1 MKENTAKKGGFL
13 DTFMNV
19 VEAACNKLPPPTI
32 LFCYLFVIVAII
44 GTICTVTGVALVN
57 PATDEVVMAKNLF
70 TVEGLHWFLDNMV
83 KNFTGYGP
91 LGLVLVMTLGIGLC
105 DEAGLLMTLIKSA
118 MKNVPPALVPYVIVF
133 IGIVMNIA
141 SDSAS
146 VAVPPLAAVVYMG
159 VNKHP
164 VVGLLCGYIGAQV
177 GYAANILPS
186 GTDTL
191 LMGFTNDTLANF
203 LPDAGMAVDAT
214 CNWFFKAASTF
225 LCCAVIGTVVTRI
238 LEPRFGTYHGEME
251 KMEEVT
257 PEQKKG
263 MKASLIAFLIYAI
276 IIVALFVSG
285 PLAAENGG
293 IIGSP
298 LLSGLI
304 PILFVLFAVVAVPFG
319 FAAGTFK
326 NLTDVHKAMCKQMA
340 AMGSYVAFCFFGGQF
355 QGLFNWTNIGT
366 ISAIAGAD
374 FLETVGFTGIPMI
387 IAFIVLCTLI
397 DIFFSSGSAKWAI
410 FAPIF
415 VPMFMLLGYHPAFTQ
430 MIYRLGDSAGNLFG
444 PTSAYL
450 WMTLSVAQSKYM
462 PDIKIGTIISCN
474 FTVAF
479 ILEFFWIIMLVA
491 WMLLGLPVGPGA
503 PIYLPAGII

>member
-32 LFCYLFVIVAII
+32 LFCYLFVIVAVI

-57 PATDEVVMAKNLF
+57 PATDEVVTAKNLF
-70 TVEGLHWFLDNMV
+70 TVEGLHWFLDSMV
-83 KNFTGYGP
+83 SNFTGYGP

-203 LPDAGMAVDAT
+203 LPDAGMTVDAT

-225 LCCAVIGTVVTRI
+225 LCCAVIGTVVTKI

-263 MKASLIAFLIYAI
+263 MKASLIAFIIYAI

-319 FAAGTFK
+319 FASGTFK

-366 ISAIAGAD
+366 ISLSRA
-374 FLETVGFTGIPMI
+374 L
-387 IAFIVLCTLI
+387 
-397 DIFFSSGSAKWAI
+397 
-410 FAPIF
+410 
-415 VPMFMLLGYHPAFTQ
+415 
-430 MIYRLGDSAGNLFG
+430 
-444 PTSAYL
+444 TSWRPL
-450 WMTLSVAQSKYM
+450 
-462 PDIKIGTIISCN
+462 D
-474 FTVAF
+474 
-479 ILEFFWIIMLVA
+479 
-491 WMLLGLPVGPGA
+491 LPESR
-503 PIYLPAGII
+503 

>member
-32 LFCYLFVIVAII
+32 LFCYLFVIVAVI

-203 LPDAGMAVDAT
+203 LPDAGMTVDAT

-225 LCCAVIGTVVTRI
+225 LCCAVIGTVVMVGGKVLLLRVAPGFFP
-238 LEPRFGTYHGEME
+238 EGAPFWDWSAGTVADIFYPATAVLQEFLARGVMQENLNRVFSGKHAM
-251 KMEEVT
+251 
-257 PEQKKG
+257 G
-263 MKASLIAFLIYAI
+263 MS
-276 IIVALFVSG
+276 VFVSSLAFG
-285 PLAAENGG
+285 VMHIHYGLPYMLAAS
-293 IIGSP
+293 I
-298 LLSGLI
+298 
-304 PILFVLFAVVAVPFG
+304 
-319 FAAGTFK
+319 
-326 NLTDVHKAMCKQMA
+326 
-340 AMGSYVAFCFFGGQF
+340 
-355 QGLFNWTNIGT
+355 
-366 ISAIAGAD
+366 
-374 FLETVGFTGIPMI
+374 
-387 IAFIVLCTLI
+387 
-397 DIFFSSGSAKWAI
+397 
-410 FAPIF
+410 
-415 VPMFMLLGYHPAFTQ
+415 LLGA
-430 MIYRLGDSAGNLFG
+430 LGMLYNRQRNIWGLCIIHYVLG
-444 PTSAYL
+444 E
-450 WMTLSVAQSKYM
+450 VATFLRYV
-462 PDIKIGTIISCN
+462 I
-474 FTVAF
+474 
-479 ILEFFWIIMLVA
+479 
-491 WMLLGLPVGPGA
+491 
-503 PIYLPAGII
+503 